1 MEGGRAGDGSQAA
14 RSQSWSSGLEQVLPA
29 EAKDRPHLEDRGRG
43 PPALQL
49 SVTPTP
55 PWGPRLHVGC
65 EAAVKRRSGPSTPT
79 GPLPGGQKYA
89 LKLEFYANTYRTDFL
104 LPCVIIVQL
113 PGLPGGGGLGSGV
126 CCRWHALDG
135 HSLGPEPL
143 LPGAKASLP
152 GAAPP
157 SSAAGKEKPQPQPGA
172 DPASSRRVPRM
183 LRRCAEGS
191 PSPRSR
197 DKAHPRGDSALGRC
211 SSPTLLC
218 RCGNGWRD
226 GAPRAGLHAGEQA
239 ELGLEPRSFLFVT
252 PIPSSN
258 PRINSGPLLLCCGTE
273 S

>member
-1 MEGGRAGDGSQAA
+1 MGGGVEGGRAGDGSQAA

-135 HSLGPEPL
+135 HSLGPRATPSGSKGVSSWGRPALQCCWKGKAPAAARSGSRVLPQGPAHAQAMRRGITLPQEP
-143 LPGAKASLP
+143 GQS
-152 GAAPP
+152 APP
-157 SSAAGKEKPQPQPGA
+157 G
-172 DPASSRRVPRM
+172 
-183 LRRCAEGS
+183 
-191 PSPRSR
+191 
-197 DKAHPRGDSALGRC
+197 
-211 SSPTLLC
+211 
-218 RCGNGWRD
+218 
-226 GAPRAGLHAGEQA
+226 
-239 ELGLEPRSFLFVT
+239 
-252 PIPSSN
+252 
-258 PRINSGPLLLCCGTE
+258 
-273 S
+273 